1 MNKPSIADIEEA
13 IEFNR
18 DVERARGRDPFEVFT
33 LGNCGFHHLLLEDV
47 FGKENTTAYRAINWP
62 GNKYNVAVHYFS
74 RIPYDKD
81 SVGFFDVTG
90 ELIGDWFVKKMQN
103 ENTEPVRKLFL
114 DSFHEARYGYDGSS
128 GGRFEE
134 CMRMKNNRKLM
145 HLHIAGK
152 RLGMKIDVEKELYKL
167 GDHMI

>member
-13 IEFNR
+13 IEFNHE
-18 DVERARGRDPFEVFT
+18 VELARGRDPFEVFT
-33 LGNCGFHHLLLEDV
+33 QGNCGMHHILLEEA

-62 GNKYNVAVHYFS
+62 CSDNKVAVHYFS

-90 ELIGDWFVKKMQN
+90 ELVGDWFVRKMCST
-103 ENTEPVRKLFL
+103 NTEVVQGVLAN
-114 DSFHEARYGYDGSS
+114 SFNEALYGYDGSS

-145 HLHIAGK
+145 HLHMASK
-152 RLGMKIDVEKELYKL
+152 RLGIKIDVEKELYKL